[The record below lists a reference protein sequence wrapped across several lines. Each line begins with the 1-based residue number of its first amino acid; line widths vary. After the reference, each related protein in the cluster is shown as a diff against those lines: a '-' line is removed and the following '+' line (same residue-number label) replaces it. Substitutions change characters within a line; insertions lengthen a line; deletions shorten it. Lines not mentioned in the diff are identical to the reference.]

1 MKFRKIL
8 LSFLAIILLAS
19 CNKETEVY
27 EKKDVK
33 VDSVFDNI
41 EKKEED
47 KPEEKK
53 EEKAEDKKEEEN
65 QDNKE
70 DQTEDNQNPETADT
84 PDNTNDN
91 NQANPPADNYGRKQT
106 TATVNMRSTPN
117 ADIDNLVESVP
128 GDAYVTVVE
137 EQNINGINWSKVT
150 YQGQTGYI
158 RSDLLR

>member
-1 MKFRKIL
+1 MNIRKIGLAL
-8 LSFLAIILLAS
+8 LSLIVLAS
-19 CNKETEVY
+19 CNKEEETY
-27 EKKDVK
+27 EKRDVE
-33 VDSVFDNI
+33 VESVFDEINN
-41 EKKEED
+41 EESKED
-47 KPEEKK
+47 KPEEEKPENK
-53 EEKAEDKKEEEN
+53 EET

-70 DQTEDNQNPETADT
+70 DQTDDNQNPETADT

-91 NQANPPADNYGRKQT
+91 NQSNPPADNYGRKQT

>member
-1 MKFRKIL
+1 MKLRKIL

-65 QDNKE
+65 KEKPEEEKADENKE
-70 DQTEDNQNPETADT
+70 EQQNQENQTPVNPQQ
-84 PDNTNDN
+84 
-91 NQANPPADNYGRKQT
+91 NQANTKQ
-106 TATVNMRSTPN
+106 ATVLVNMRETPN
-117 ADIDNLVESVP
+117 TYEENFILSIPQGNRVEFI
-128 GDAYVTVVE
+128 E
-137 EQNINGINWSKVT
+137 EV
-150 YQGQTGYI
+150 YQ
-158 RSDLLR
+158 

>member
-65 QDNKE
+65 KEKPEEEKADENKE
-70 DQTEDNQNPETADT
+70 EQQNQENQTPVNPQQ
-84 PDNTNDN
+84 
-91 NQANPPADNYGRKQT
+91 NQANTKE
-106 TATVNMRSTPN
+106 ATVLVNMRETPN
-117 ADIDNLVESVP
+117 TYEENFILSIPQGNRVEFI
-128 GDAYVTVVE
+128 E
-137 EQNINGINWSKVT
+137 EVYQDGVAWSKIK
-150 YQGQTGYI
+150 YQNTVGFV

>member
-65 QDNKE
+65 KEKPEEEKADENKKEQQNQE
-70 DQTEDNQNPETADT
+70 DQTPENPQENQENIK
-84 PDNTNDN
+84 
-91 NQANPPADNYGRKQT
+91 QAAVL
-106 TATVNMRSTPN
+106 VNMRETPTTN
-117 ADIDNLVESVP
+117 EENFILSIPEGDRVEFI
-128 GDAYVTVVE
+128 E
-137 EQNINGINWSKVT
+137 EVNQDGISWSKIR
-150 YQGQTGYI
+150 YQNTIGFV